1 VQIIPVDHF
10 TVYFLLSI
18 LPNNRRNIMTEATV
32 TLVDGMQFVVETG
45 SGHSFTIDS
54 LPEVGGKNTGPR
66 PFELLAAG
74 LGGCTG
80 MDVISILRTMRQK
93 PTGLKVHVT
102 GVRDTEHPK
111 KFLSIHIEYTV
122 TGYGL
127 SEDRVARAIELSE
140 TKYCPAMASLRPGAP
155 ITSSYTILEADEET
169 MGK

>member
-1 VQIIPVDHF
+1 
-10 TVYFLLSI
+10 
-18 LPNNRRNIMTEATV
+18 MTQATV

-54 LPEVGGKNTGPR
+54 VPEVGGRNTGPR

-74 LGGCTG
+74 LAGCTG

-93 PTGLKVHVT
+93 VTGLTVHVT
-102 GVRDTEHPK
+102 SERAEEHPK

-122 TGYGL
+122 IGYDL
-127 SEDRVARAIELSE
+127 AEDRVARAIELSE

-155 ITSSYTILEADEET
+155 ITSSFTILEANEET
-169 MGK
+169 IKK